1 MFFDS
6 FLHSDLVIKKNAMNE
21 PEIHRYLNKVRF
33 SDLPK

>member
-1 MFFDS
+1 MLFVL
-6 FLHSDLVIKKNAMNE
+6 FLPSDLVIKKNAMNE